1 MFFCDLLHVRSE
13 FSLDSCQSWKYMKDS
28 FFSQESCRSSAD
40 VKGAMPGLQ
49 SHTHYRFYFEY
60 SWYQKT
66 DPLSWTCL
74 RYLQQHAIFY
84 YNIVHYTIHIFVKAF
99 TFITILVSNEY
110 GHMISL
116 ELTVNLILDLHKIC
130 YLYKSILEKN
140 HHSTKILNP
149 SQHQNYIRH
158 CKKHYTNE

>member
-1 MFFCDLLHVRSE
+1 MFFCDLLHVQSE

-74 RYLQQHAIFY
+74 MYLQQHAIFY
-84 YNIVHYTIHIFVKAF
+84 YNIVHYTTSYLRKNFYIYYNFGVKWIWSHDIFGINCKP
-99 TFITILVSNEY
+99 
-110 GHMISL
+110 
-116 ELTVNLILDLHKIC
+116 
-130 YLYKSILEKN
+130 
-140 HHSTKILNP
+140 HSW
-149 SQHQNYIRH
+149 SS
-158 CKKHYTNE
+158 